1 MTPRT
6 LPAFTK
12 EQKER
17 VRVLLASKVA
27 TMMGRKME
35 EGDWL
40 EVYCLAKGIPLQP
53 WSNLNIDVNHQG
65 LGVEHKMLR
74 RAAEVHLLDLCG
86 TTVMHPAATRSIR
99 VPDGPANEVM
109 RNVLDQY
116 AANIEQHRSKVAATT
131 PTHKADLRI
140 GWLIWRTDLFEFLYF
155 EQEWLPPDP
164 SIYYAEWHESGG
176 KARKSSKN
184 LWVFEKETN
193 KKRFSITTSA
203 GAKIQPYFDIPH
215 PSSPHLYFFRVQ
227 GELLDGNLVR
237 IWVLPRTAKG
247 LERILGALNI
257 DNLSTAIFSAIGENG
272 SDIVISSASLEEP
285 LPLIIT
291 KESYEALVAGFQGK
305 SDEHLMELLL
315 DRLAH

>member
-1 MTPRT
+1 MNPKT
-6 LPAFTK
+6 LSAFT
-12 EQKER
+12 EAQKER

-40 EVYCLAKGIPLQP
+40 EVYCLAKGIPIQS
-53 WSNLNIDVNHQG
+53 WSNLNIDVSYKG

-74 RAAEVHLLDLCG
+74 RATEVHLLDLCG

-99 VPDGPANEVM
+99 VPDGPANKVM

-116 AANIEQHRSKVAATT
+116 AANIEQHRVKVAATS
-131 PTHKADLRI
+131 PTGKADLRI

-155 EQEWLPPDP
+155 EQEWLPPD
-164 SIYYAEWHESGG
+164 SSTYYAEWHESVGQG
-176 KARKSSKN
+176 RKASKN
-184 LWVFEKETN
+184 LWVYEKKSN

-215 PSSPHLYFFRVQ
+215 PSSPHLYFFRAQ
-227 GELLDGNLVR
+227 GEPMDGNLVR

-247 LERILGALNI
+247 LEKILGSLSI
-257 DNLSTAIFSAIGENG
+257 DKLSTAIFSAIGEIG
-272 SDIVISSASLEEP
+272 SDVVVNSTSLEEP
-285 LPLIIT
+285 LPLVIT
-291 KESYEALVAGFQGK
+291 KESYEALAGGFQGK

-315 DRLAH
+315 DRLGR